1 MTSTLNVDK
10 IMNVSGD
17 QDSGVDLQTNDQ
29 VKLKTANTDRI
40 TVTDATT
47 TVANDLA
54 ANTIKHTGGTTGLTI
69 NSSGVVSKPA
79 TPRLSVWLYTGM
91 TIAHNTYT
99 LVQLNGTDLI
109 SGGMTGF
116 THSNS
121 YSRFTAATAGD
132 YFISG
137 SMRWYTSSGI
147 STSRLAINKNGTMV
161 VEGYS
166 HSLPN
171 YEQLHC
177 STIATLAVGDY
188 LEMQVFQY
196 SGGNVNL
203 AAGKYVNLHAHMV
216 A

>member
-1 MTSTLNVDK
+1 MSKLHVDEIKGNTGTTVTVPTGQTLAVAANQTIGGTLAVTGASTL
-10 IMNVSGD
+10 
-17 QDSGVDLQTNDQ
+17 T
-29 VKLKTANTDRI
+29 
-40 TVTDATT
+40 
-47 TVANDLA
+47 
-54 ANTIKHTGGTTGLTI
+54 
-69 NSSGVVSKPA
+69 GVVSKPA

-121 YSRFTAATAGD
+121 YSRFTATTAGD

-137 SMRWYTSSGI
+137 SMRWYTASGI
-147 STSRLAINKNGTMV
+147 STSRLGINKNGTMI
-161 VEGYS
+161 VEAYS

-196 SGGNVNL
+196 SGGNVSL
-203 AAGKYVNLHAHMV
+203 AAGKYVNMHAHMV